1 MREATGYRVELMRHF
16 DEEQGG
22 AFPPEPAQEEVFV
35 MRLRLMVAAAAGLA
49 LLGTGVAQAAGP
61 YPPPSK
67 GTGRVDPSHIKAGE
81 CAVFSG
87 DGFAPL
93 SPVAVSDNGVS
104 RGSTTAS
111 SSGTFSIQLCYPTNA
126 SKGRH
131 NLAGSGTGADG
142 NPLTVY
148 AVLIVEGVRQS
159 ASNPATQTGGQ
170 AASGDSTGGSPVIGG
185 TSGAVALPA
194 DGGSSPAAPVGSES
208 SGTRLLALGLSAVGF
223 AFLASLLL
231 LLLARRRRRR
241 DDDGSSF
248 DPSLL
253 PA

>member
-1 MREATGYRVELMRHF
+1 
-16 DEEQGG
+16 
-22 AFPPEPAQEEVFV
+22 

-49 LLGTGVAQAAGP
+49 LLGTGVATAAGP

-87 DGFAPL
+87 DGFAPAT
-93 SPVAVSDNGVS
+93 SVAISDNGVS
-104 RGSTTAS
+104 RGTTTTTA
-111 SSGTFSIQLCYPTNA
+111 SGTFSIQLCYATNA
-126 SKGRH
+126 TKGQH
-131 NLAGSGTGADG
+131 QLSGSGTGADG

-148 AVLIVEGVRQS
+148 ATLIVEGVRQS
-159 ASNPATQTGGQ
+159 AANPATQTGGQ
-170 AASGDSTGGSPVIGG
+170 AASAGSTGGSSPVIGG
-185 TSGAVALPA
+185 TSGAVGAPA
-194 DGGSSPAAPVGSES
+194 DGGSSPASPAGSQS

-231 LLLARRRRRR
+231 LLLARRRRRPQN
-241 DDDGSSF
+241 GPS

>member
-1 MREATGYRVELMRHF
+1 
-16 DEEQGG
+16 
-22 AFPPEPAQEEVFV
+22 

-49 LLGTGVAQAAGP
+49 LLGTGVATAAGP

-67 GTGRVDPSHIKAGE
+67 GTGRVEPSKIKVGE

-87 DGFAPL
+87 DGFAPFTT
-93 SPVAVSDNGVS
+93 VTITDNGDAA
-104 RGSTTAS
+104 GTATTNTN
-111 SSGTFSIQLCYPTNA
+111 GEFSKQLCYA
-126 SKGRH
+126 SDAKKGRH

-142 NPLTVY
+142 QPLTVT
-148 AVLIVEGVRQS
+148 AVLIVQGVNQS
-159 ASNPATQTGGQ
+159 AGNPATQPGGQ
-170 AASGDSTGGSPVIGG
+170 AASGDSTGGSEAVPVAGG
-185 TSGAVALPA
+185 TSGAAQGPG
-194 DGGSSPAAPVGSES
+194 DPGSPATTVGAEN

-241 DDDGSSF
+241 EDGPS